1 MPAMSQSAVRSNL
14 ARLVHWIMAAM
25 ILGLFALG
33 SAVEDFP
40 RGSARD
46 VGMMLHQSFGL
57 LFVAL
62 LLVRLGVRPAVAT
75 TGSAFGRWSARAMH
89 AALYALM
96 FATPLAGLGNQWA
109 RGRASD
115 FFGLLSLPTPL
126 APDRALAKML
136 GEVHET
142 AATAIL
148 VLATIHTLA
157 ALWHHFVRRD
167 DVLRNM
173 LPGTGRS

>member
-1 MPAMSQSAVRSNL
+1 MSATPQSAVPSNL

-33 SAVEDFP
+33 SALEEFP

-46 VGMMLHQSFGL
+46 FGMMLHQSFGL

-62 LLVRLGVRPAVAT
+62 LLVRLGVRPTAAT

-115 FFGLLSLPTPL
+115 FFGMVMLPSPL
-126 APDRALAKML
+126 APDRALAKMF
-136 GEVHET
+136 GEIHET
-142 AATAIL
+142 AASAIL
-148 VLATIHTLA
+148 VLAGFHALA

-173 LPGTGRS
+173 LPGNGRG

>member
-1 MPAMSQSAVRSNL
+1 MSATSQSAVPGNL
-14 ARLVHWIMAAM
+14 ARLVHWLMAAM

-33 SAVEDFP
+33 IALEEFP
-40 RGSARD
+40 RGSSRD
-46 VGMMLHQSFGL
+46 FAMMLHQSFGL

-62 LLVRLGVRPAVAT
+62 LLVRLGVRPAAAA

-96 FATPLAGLGNQWA
+96 FATPLAGLGSQWA

-115 FFGLLSLPTPL
+115 FFGLLSLPSPL

-142 AATAIL
+142 AAVALL
-148 VLATIHTLA
+148 VLAGIHALA

-167 DVLRNM
+167 AVLRNM

>member
-1 MPAMSQSAVRSNL
+1 MSAISPSAVPSNF
-14 ARLVHWIMAAM
+14 ARYIHWIMAAM

-33 SAVEDFP
+33 SVVEAFP

-46 VGMMLHQSFGL
+46 FGMMLHQSFGL
-57 LFVAL
+57 LFIAL
-62 LLVRLGVRPAVAT
+62 LLVRLGVRPAASA
-75 TGSAFGRWSARAMH
+75 TGSAFVRWSARGVH
-89 AALYALM
+89 IALYVLM

-115 FFGLLSLPTPL
+115 FFGLLSLPSPL
-126 APDRALAKML
+126 APDRALGKML

-142 AATAIL
+142 AASAIL
-148 VLATIHTLA
+148 VLAGIHALA

-173 LPGTGRS
+173 LPGTGRG